1 MKLNI
6 SKQSFYIL
14 KYGSI
19 LTIAMIAVTLLYFD
33 TACCRIDDYTLYLR
47 ALGVAREM
55 LITSVL
61 TYEILLGGAF
71 LFDIA
76 VKSKKN

>member
-1 MKLNI
+1 MKPNI

-33 TACCRIDDYTLYLR
+33 VICSKNGDFMLYLHT
-47 ALGVAREM
+47 LEVAREM
-55 LITSVL
+55 LFTSVI
-61 TYEILLGGAF
+61 TYEILLCGAF

-76 VKSKKN
+76 VKSEKN